1 MKPWLIISSG
11 IVLSILLLVWVYL
24 YFTGDGGREGLF
36 NALNFG
42 DTSGEGFD
50 LGDIFD
56 GVTEDQPNAELRQL
70 SLRWV
75 VGYSS
80 VLAAASTSAT
90 AYLVEAGTGHIYAI
104 DIATGVENRI
114 SNITIPTANRA
125 VVSGDAT
132 FAVVAKNDGQGGLTV
147 ISLPHGST
155 TLDSFEIDADAF
167 SFSLTSDNKLLY
179 ASHVGSAVAA
189 YVYDLETRTETT
201 LFNIPFREATIVWG
215 KSTNSVHYVYPR
227 TSSQLE
233 GYLYA
238 VKSGVLRRMPA
249 SGYGLSATGNDSY
262 ALFTVRSGDGYLTR
276 AYEADPEGTTD
287 IGFSFLPEK
296 CAFIN
301 NGALCGLSSTS
312 YDNNSPDNWYSGEVS
327 HSDGLWYLD
336 LKTKETFFVLDM
348 ENTSGRMLDVT
359 KPEVAQDA
367 SALFFINKTDQ
378 SLWIYEGDFI
388 VNPSDN

>member
-24 YFTGDGGREGLF
+24 FFAGDDARDGLF

-56 GVTEDQPNAELRQL
+56 GVTEAQPNAELRQL
-70 SLRWV
+70 SLKRV
-75 VGYSS
+75 IGYSS
-80 VLAAASTSAT
+80 VPASASTSAT
-90 AYLVEAGTGHIYAI
+90 AYLAEAGTGHIYAT

-155 TLDSFEIDADAF
+155 TLDSFEINANAF

-179 ASHVGSAVAA
+179 ATHVGSAVAA
-189 YVYDLETRTETT
+189 YAYDLETRTETT

-215 KSTNSVHYVYPR
+215 GNVNSVHYVYPR

-233 GYLYA
+233 GYLYTI
-238 VKSGVLRRMPA
+238 KGGVMGRVPA
-249 SGYGLSATGNDSY
+249 SGYGLSAIGSDSF
-262 ALFTVRSGDGYLTR
+262 ALFSARSGEGYRTFV
-276 AYEADPEGTTD
+276 YETGAGGSSNTNS
-287 IGFSFLPEK
+287 SFLPEK
-296 CAFIN
+296 CAFIDA
-301 NGALCGLSSTS
+301 GALCGLSSVA
-312 YDNNSPDNWYSGEVS
+312 YDSNSPDSWYSGEVS
-327 HSDGLWYLD
+327 YSDSLWYFD
-336 LKTKETFFVLDM
+336 LRTRETYFVIDM
-348 ENTSGRMLDVT
+348 EAASGRQLDVT
-359 KPEVAQDA
+359 NPQIAQDA
-367 SALFFINKTDQ
+367 SAAFFINKTDQ
-378 SLWIYEGDFI
+378 SLWVYEGDFI
-388 VNPSDN
+388 SNSSDN